1 MTDKIILSIIL
12 FLAAASLIT
21 ASVFSFLHKGFLFNN
36 AFIFASHN
44 EKENMNKKPYYNQSG
59 IVFAVLGIVFLLNV
73 LQVFLRAK
81 WIFFTVIALLGLLLV
96 YAILSTILINN
107 KERKK

>member
-1 MTDKIILSIIL
+1 MTGKIILAIIL
-12 FLAAASLIT
+12 FIAAASLIT
-21 ASVFSFLHKGFLFNN
+21 ISVFSFLQKGFLFNN
-36 AFIFASHN
+36 AYLFASEN
-44 EKENMNKKPYYNQSG
+44 ENNTNKKPYYNQSG
-59 IVFAVLGIVFLLNV
+59 IVFAVLGIVFLLNII
-73 LQVFLRAK
+73 QIFIKTK